1 MNRSNWSASIDFEHL
16 YSSTSEREREIERL
30 GVFNQKRRYKNKEIP
45 REWLCR
51 IASQLG
57 LFSSVFLYNYVVNF
71 FPLLLSDSPCC
82 FSNPFFACAQW
93 TWQGIFHFFF
103 KTFYHRHHRHFCI
116 AEQEV
121 EEKEDENK
129 NEFIIGVKANFQF
142 KAFHSS
148 CWAIVTDREW
158 ESEVI
163 DREKL
168 CALWLLLVRTW
179 AMGSQ
184 SIIQTRH
191 PLLCY
196 YSIYWTNKNKKQT
209 QNSSL
214 IRKYAIFSFGPF
226 FCVFASFL
234 STHTRSLCAYT
245 NNFHVGLH
253 QKRRCWSI
261 LVLHDLTN
269 KKI

>member
-158 ESEVI
+158 TKSYRSCKAMCSLVVI
-163 DREKL
+163 GTHVGDGFAINHSNK
-168 CALWLLLVRTW
+168 ASVAVLLLD
-179 AMGSQ
+179 
-184 SIIQTRH
+184 I
-191 PLLCY
+191 LD
-196 YSIYWTNKNKKQT
+196 KQ
-209 QNSSL
+209 
-214 IRKYAIFSFGPF
+214 K
-226 FCVFASFL
+226 
-234 STHTRSLCAYT
+234 
-245 NNFHVGLH
+245 
-253 QKRRCWSI
+253 
-261 LVLHDLTN
+261 
-269 KKI
+269 